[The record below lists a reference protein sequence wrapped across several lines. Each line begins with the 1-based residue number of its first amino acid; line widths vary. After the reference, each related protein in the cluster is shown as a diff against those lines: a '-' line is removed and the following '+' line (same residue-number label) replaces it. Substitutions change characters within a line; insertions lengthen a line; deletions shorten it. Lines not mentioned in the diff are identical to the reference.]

1 MPGLG
6 PRLGAVALSRMQ
18 VDLLLDPFGAR
29 WAEVRDAASV
39 AVDAGFAGIWT
50 WDHLDGRVYGAGH
63 VLECWTTLTAIAV
76 AVPDVM
82 VGSLV
87 LNVANRHPGVLA
99 MMAATLQEVSGGRLL
114 LGLGAGGGAGT
125 QYRREQEAIG
135 QTVPADPLRRAQVET
150 CVEAVR
156 RLWHMEGFF
165 QPDPPPPFV
174 IGAFGL
180 KMAEVAGR
188 VGDGINTRASH
199 PRLGEMVDVARDAH
213 AGAGRDPAYFLVT
226 VFAELDERWLRAE
239 SPSRARL
246 AALGVDRLILFVSSP
261 YDRARIA
268 GAGQLLAA
276 SS

>member
-6 PRLGAVALSRMQ
+6 QRLEAVALPRMH

-29 WAEVRDAASV
+29 WTEVRDAARA

-50 WDHLDGRVYGAGH
+50 WDHLDGRVYGTAH
-63 VLECWTTLTAIAV
+63 VLECWTTLTAVAV

-82 VGSLV
+82 VGPLV

-99 MMAATLQEVSGGRLL
+99 MMAATLQEISSGRLL

-125 QYRREQEAIG
+125 PYRREQEAIG
-135 QTVPADPLRRAQVET
+135 RTVPTDPLRRANVQTSVE
-150 CVEAVR
+150 EIR
-156 RLWHMEGFF
+156 RLWHTAGFL

-180 KMAEVAGR
+180 KMAELAGR

-199 PRLGEMVDVARDAH
+199 PRLGQMVDVARDAH
-213 AGAGRDPAYFLVT
+213 AGTGRDPAGFLIT
-226 VFAELDERWLRAE
+226 VFAALEDRWLRAE

-246 AALGVDRLILFVSSP
+246 VSLGVDRLILFVSSP
-261 YDRARIA
+261 YDRSRIT
-268 GAGQLLAA
+268 GAGQLLALP
-276 SS
+276 